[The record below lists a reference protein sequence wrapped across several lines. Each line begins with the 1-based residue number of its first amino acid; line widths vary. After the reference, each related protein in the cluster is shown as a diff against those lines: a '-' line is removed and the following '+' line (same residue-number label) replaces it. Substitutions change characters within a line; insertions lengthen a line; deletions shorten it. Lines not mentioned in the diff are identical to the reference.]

1 MNLRLNLDK
10 LRFDADK
17 GTVVV
22 VAQDAVSGRVLM
34 VANADREALERTL
47 ETGEMHYR
55 SRTRGL
61 WRKGE
66 TSGNVQRVV
75 SLTADCD
82 GDTVLARVI
91 SAGPACHTGA
101 TSCFDDSLA
110 TPSAWSA
117 LGEIIASRHAELV
130 NTVGA
135 NGDIQEGRGAR
146 DEGRGKQ
153 GREAGS
159 PPPQTN
165 PPSYTAKLLEDRNL
179 RLKKIGEEAGELI
192 AALADGDPN
201 RSAEEAA
208 DLVYHIAVAL
218 EATGSSLDEVALK
231 LFDRSAENQLLGRS
245 QSLKKTFR

>member
-1 MNLRLNLDK
+1 MNLQLNLDA
-10 LRFDADK
+10 LRFDPEK

-47 ETGEMHYR
+47 ETGDMHYR

-61 WRKGE
+61 WRKGD

-91 SAGPACHTGA
+91 SAGPACHTGS
-101 TSCFDDSLA
+101 TSCFDDSAA

-117 LGEIIASRHAELV
+117 LREVIASRHADPQ
-130 NTVGA
+130 A
-135 NGDIQEGRGAR
+135 NSG
-146 DEGRGKQ
+146 
-153 GREAGS
+153 
-159 PPPQTN
+159 
-165 PPSYTAKLLEDRNL
+165 SYTAKLLGDRNL

-192 AALADGDPN
+192 AALADGDAS

-208 DLVYHIAVAL
+208 DLIYHVAVAL
-218 EATGSSLDEVALK
+218 EATDTSLDEVAVR
-231 LFDRSAENQLLGRS
+231 LFNRSGKGSVARAIAKEAASVPETRPHQPRDVKAPIDPLNPDDQPR
-245 QSLKKTFR
+245 